1 MNRYLTILAVAV
13 GVAAWGLFLLL
24 LPWFTYARAY
34 LFISG
39 VIFAGGSAT
48 LYLAWRA
55 RRSDSATS
63 GARSRYLLL
72 QGIGLFGVGIAWL
85 FVTHRLLLGR

>member
-1 MNRYLTILAVAV
+1 MNKYLTILAVAI

-34 LFISG
+34 LFIG
-39 VIFAGGSAT
+39 CVIFVGGSAT

-55 RRSDSATS
+55 FESESATRR
-63 GARSRYLLL
+63 GRSRYLLL

-85 FVTHRLLLGR
+85 FVAHHILLGK